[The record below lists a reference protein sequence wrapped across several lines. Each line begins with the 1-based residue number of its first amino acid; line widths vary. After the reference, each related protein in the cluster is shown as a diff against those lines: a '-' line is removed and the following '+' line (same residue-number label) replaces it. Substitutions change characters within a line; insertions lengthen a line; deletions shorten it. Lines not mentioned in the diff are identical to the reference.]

1 MREFHFKNSSK
12 TPQMLRARP
21 TLLMASS
28 DSPVP
33 PSAWVKQAGAMWV
46 SAGFLGPICDGRHS
60 AHNVLHYA
68 PDSIAGPPWLF
79 TAPGSGDVL
88 LETCWWVPIAFGGAG
103 VILGA
108 AHPLLDRAWG
118 GGPRRPPGWPT
129 VLVSIAA
136 FVACYDLSGQLA
148 QETAARGGAHEW
160 LALDVPLLV
169 CAVATFLVFERSR
182 GGLFMMFL
190 LAVIG
195 PVAEI
200 GLINLLHLYA
210 YTDSDFGGIPSWIPW
225 VYAAGGPA
233 NGALGR
239 QILYELVGDA
249 DAAE

>member
-1 MREFHFKNSSK
+1 M
-12 TPQMLRARP
+12 
-21 TLLMASS
+21 
-28 DSPVP
+28 
-33 PSAWVKQAGAMWV
+33 
-46 SAGFLGPICDGRHS
+46 
-60 AHNVLHYA
+60 
-68 PDSIAGPPWLF
+68 
-79 TAPGSGDVL
+79 

-160 LALDVPLLV
+160 IALDVPLLV

-239 QILYELVGDA
+239 QILYELVGHT